1 MKRLFISSIILSSC
15 LEAQEKLEYQNKDTQ
30 EESKTKT
37 AIAQVVNGTK
47 VSGFAFARHFSNF
60 GDLGGNSQQYR
71 LKLDVTTGELNGY
84 SVTGGILFSQGSS
97 TPTNTS
103 STHGAVQGSRGTAYN
118 GNFSDRFGISNFY
131 ASKNIKTETISF
143 DAKLGKMNIA
153 SPFSDKN
160 LDLSTGFEANLKHN
174 NINYFF
180 HYSDSWM
187 TDTLAYVFRRSN
199 LKTSSGSSI
208 GTNQEAAAIGVGND
222 LFILG
227 ANGKNIFGN
236 FDFNAYA
243 ANTIN
248 FFDLLFFAD
257 GAYKLK
263 TSFGDFNFKAQIATA
278 NMKQSPNLLLGGN
291 RGVNITSDFHTT
303 LKDQAMF
310 RGIYNLLI
318 GYKYNKFGLKV
329 GYLGSFGDGYGVSL
343 TSKGG
348 IDVGGKMW
356 YSNFTATYEG
366 FGILSSGSKKNTDIQ
381 VAYFVTEYSF
391 KKPVKIALDIAY
403 ITGNNNFYLTT
414 SSQPINVNL
423 WEITPS
429 IKYNF
434 TKQLEI
440 SAQSAFYTGDLD
452 LVKTRMELKY
462 TF

>member
-1 MKRLFISSIILSSC
+1 MKRLFISGIILSSC
-15 LEAQEKLEYQNKDTQ
+15 LEAQEKLENQ
-30 EESKTKT
+30 SKEAQGETNAKT
-37 AIAQVVNGTK
+37 IVSQVVNGTK
-47 VSGFAFARHFSNF
+47 VNGFAFARHFSNF
-60 GDLGGNSQQYR
+60 NDLGGNSQQYR

-131 ASKNIKTETISF
+131 ASKNIKTETMSF
-143 DAKLGKMNIA
+143 NAKLGKMNIV

-160 LDLSTGFEANLKHN
+160 LDLSTGFEASLKHN

-180 HYSDSWM
+180 HYADSWM
-187 TDTLAYVFRRSN
+187 SDTLGYVFRRSN

-208 GTNQEAAAIGVGND
+208 GTNQDAAAIGIGND

-227 ANGKNIFGN
+227 VSGKNLYN
-236 FDFNAYA
+236 MDFNIYA
-243 ANTIN
+243 ANALN
-248 FFDLLFFAD
+248 FIDLLFFAD
-257 GAYKLK
+257 TTYNMK
-263 TSFGDFNFKAQIATA
+263 TDFGNFAFKAQVSTA
-278 NMKQSPNLLLGGN
+278 NINHTPNLLLGGN
-291 RGVNITSDFHTT
+291 RGSNITSDFHNT

-318 GYKYNKFGLKV
+318 SYKYDKFGLKV

-356 YSNFTATYEG
+356 YSNFTSTYEG
-366 FGILSSGSKKNTDIQ
+366 FGVLSSGSKKNTDIQ
-381 VAYFVTEYSF
+381 VAYFATEYGF
-391 KKPVKIALDIAY
+391 KYPIKIGLDIAY

-414 SSQPINVNL
+414 SSKPIDVKL
-423 WEITPS
+423 LEITPS

-434 TKQLEI
+434 TKQLEV

-452 LVKTRMELKY
+452 LVKTRLELKY